1 MGQFVKASQFGSQ
14 EIVAASVAATA
25 ITANGSPVL
34 TVENSAFASTLYV
47 AANGDDDN
55 DGLSLATPKRTIK
68 AACAIATSGTSI
80 RIASGTYTEDN
91 PVTIPQNV
99 ALMGDNLRTVSIIP
113 ATPANDFFFL
123 NAGCYIWGVTVKD
136 YTGTCFQYDPT
147 ATTVYVSPYIQN
159 ITSRSTNANATCVLV
174 DGSISGPTST
184 KGMILGFM
192 TILNQN
198 GTGVKL
204 INQAYSQAVNIY
216 TLFANVGIRIESG
229 SFMTLN
235 GSDCSAGNYG
245 IWADGKTELYTGT
258 IQSQALAGNST
269 VTIENMT
276 SFPRTNNG
284 LIFAGDSNIYFLDTF
299 SNIGGNVWN
308 INLTSRLGNTIAA
321 NTAVSGYAVSTVSA
335 SAHTMEY
342 VGSGTNPATALPQYG
357 GIPIPAQEIV
367 ETDGGRVNFTST
379 DQKGDFRIGTGLTIN
394 RATGT
399 IEGVDFDRSLFAVLT
414 PYILSI
420 EG

>member
-1 MGQFVKASQFGSQ
+1 MGQFVKRSQQ
-14 EIVAASVAATA
+14 DTQQIVAASVVATT
-25 ITANGSPVL
+25 IEANGSPVL
-34 TVENSAFASTLYV
+34 TVDNSAFSNTIYV
-47 AANGDDDN
+47 AANGNDAN
-55 DGLSLATPKRTIK
+55 DGLSLATPKLTIK
-68 AACAIATSGTSI
+68 AACGIATSGSSI

-91 PVTIPQNV
+91 PITVPQNV
-99 ALMGDNLRTVSIIP
+99 ALIGDNLRTVSIIP

-136 YTGTCFQYDPT
+136 YTGTCFRYDPT
-147 ATTVYVSPYIQN
+147 ATTVFVSPYIQN
-159 ITSRSTNANATCVLV
+159 ITSRSTNANAVCVLI
-174 DGSISGPTST
+174 DGSISSSTST
-184 KGMILGFM
+184 KAMILGFM
-192 TILNQN
+192 TILNQG

-258 IQSQALAGNST
+258 IQSQALAGNT
-269 VTIENMT
+269 NVVVQGMT

-284 LIFAGDSNIYFLDTF
+284 LVFAGDSNIYFLDTF
-299 SNIGGNVWN
+299 SNIGGNVWS
-308 INLTSRLGNTIAA
+308 INLTSRLGNTLSAGTNVA
-321 NTAVSGYAVSTVSA
+321 GYAVSTVSA

-357 GIPIPAQEIV
+357 GIPIPANEIV

-379 DQKGDFRIGTGLTIN
+379 DQKGDFRIGPGLTIN